1 MKHKH
6 IDINRYV
13 SLKRVIGLIT
23 AILLLITGAGICQTS
38 SAQAAT
44 AKSATGTVRNVKSI
58 RPKALAAAATCINPM
73 DAATPSGS
81 DGGFTIKTTG
91 DASFGNSELEGSMAI
106 GGKVAFTK
114 SDGSYAIFQSSAGN
128 GNYTVPTIDGDN
140 TRVLLNGFAGLDD
153 TNSFNETT
161 KNPVQ
166 VETGHND
173 NGQNAVAKLV
183 NTASNYSFMTAYG
196 TGTTYSVTGGTNQS
210 PQLQSEGSAW
220 DGKTGNPSMQA
231 KGDFTGYF
239 PNDHSSLVTS
249 SSIAWK
255 TPTVSGTSGQ
265 QNITLDSTGWNQL
278 DYSQI
283 AGIQKF
289 SLGRTDSTVAY
300 TKSPLII
307 HVSQK
312 DIDADGN
319 ITLPSYLNGGS
330 DDPDQV
336 SSILWDFTGVTGT
349 VNILGGDGVDV
360 RGSIL
365 APSADI
371 VFPAT
376 PASLYEGQVIA
387 KTFRDYAQGKEIHT
401 NLFGGRSCSVAAAT
415 GGFSV
420 RKALSGVDASAF
432 PEGTV
437 FSVTASWTQD
447 GAQKSQDFQLKPD
460 GTVVAGP
467 QDLPVG
473 TVVSFSEAKAPS
485 ADGYTFQNVKFSPE
499 SVTIGDGTDPV
510 VTATNT
516 YSKNVGGF
524 QIRKVLKDA
533 AGLVSSDAVFKVDY
547 YLNGS
552 QTPAGTLSVKA
563 GQTVAGPQDLAQGT
577 KVSFKEQA
585 PSAVDGGTW
594 APASIDPG
602 SIVIGDGTD
611 PVVTVTNELA
621 QNVGGFQ
628 IRKVLKDAAGLV
640 SSDAVFKV
648 DYYLNG
654 SQTPAGTLSVKAG
667 QTVAGPQDLAQGT
680 KVSFKEQAPS
690 AVDGGTWAPASI
702 DPGSIVIGDG
712 TDPVVTVTNEL
723 AQNVGGFQIR
733 KALSG
738 IDASNFPAGTVF
750 TVTASWSQNGT
761 QQSQDFQLKPD
772 GTIVSGPQNL
782 PMGTVVSFSE
792 SKVPSV
798 DGYGFSNTSF
808 SSQKITIGD
817 GTNPVITVTNTYT
830 KNLAATGTA
839 VLGVLGASLVALL
852 AGTAFTILRR
862 RNK

>member
-552 QTPAGTLSVKA
+552 QTPAGTLSV
-563 GQTVAGPQDLAQGT
+563 
-577 KVSFKEQA
+577 
-585 PSAVDGGTW
+585 
-594 APASIDPG
+594 
-602 SIVIGDGTD
+602 
-611 PVVTVTNELA
+611 
-621 QNVGGFQ
+621 
-628 IRKVLKDAAGLV
+628 
-640 SSDAVFKV
+640 
-648 DYYLNG
+648 
-654 SQTPAGTLSVKAG
+654 
-667 QTVAGPQDLAQGT
+667 
-680 KVSFKEQAPS
+680 
-690 AVDGGTWAPASI
+690 
-702 DPGSIVIGDG
+702 
-712 TDPVVTVTNEL
+712 
-723 AQNVGGFQIR
+723 
-733 KALSG
+733 
-738 IDASNFPAGTVF
+738 
-750 TVTASWSQNGT
+750 
-761 QQSQDFQLKPD
+761 
-772 GTIVSGPQNL
+772 
-782 PMGTVVSFSE
+782 
-792 SKVPSV
+792 
-798 DGYGFSNTSF
+798 
-808 SSQKITIGD
+808 
-817 GTNPVITVTNTYT
+817 
-830 KNLAATGTA
+830 
-839 VLGVLGASLVALL
+839 
-852 AGTAFTILRR
+852 
-862 RNK
+862 